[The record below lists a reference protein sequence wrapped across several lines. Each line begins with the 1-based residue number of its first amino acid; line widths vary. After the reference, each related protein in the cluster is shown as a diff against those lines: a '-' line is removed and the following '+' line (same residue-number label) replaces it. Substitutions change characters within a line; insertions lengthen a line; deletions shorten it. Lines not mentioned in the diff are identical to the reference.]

1 MGDFCTAAYK
11 CCVED
16 VTENEEFNSC
26 LEEKAVGIEGLSGLV
41 GPVGHVGG
49 DDEEDSDADGNLF
62 NEDETTYE
70 ATTTAAT
77 SDNSSG

>member
-1 MGDFCTAAYK
+1 M
-11 CCVED
+11 
-16 VTENEEFNSC
+16 S
-26 LEEKAVGIEGLSGLV
+26 VGVKKKI
-41 GPVGHVGG
+41 
-49 DDEEDSDADGNLF
+49 EDSDSDGNLF